1 MTTPDRWVVLKI
13 FSSSDGTF
21 YKVLGSW
28 YGGYTYGQSWRLNSG
43 IQRVV
48 KASKD
53 TFLFYGFSGSC
64 YECRIDNYGM
74 HLESS
79 GVVNQMQKERSDIT
93 VEVLPHDTDWLTL
106 EIQ

>member
-13 FSSSDGTF
+13 LSVSDGTF

-28 YGGYTYGQSWRLNSG
+28 YGGYANGNFWRLNSG

-53 TFLFYGFSGSC
+53 NPIINMIGFFKKIHFYFMAFQDRVMNAALIIMVC
-64 YECRIDNYGM
+64 I
-74 HLESS
+74 
-79 GVVNQMQKERSDIT
+79 
-93 VEVLPHDTDWLTL
+93 
-106 EIQ
+106 